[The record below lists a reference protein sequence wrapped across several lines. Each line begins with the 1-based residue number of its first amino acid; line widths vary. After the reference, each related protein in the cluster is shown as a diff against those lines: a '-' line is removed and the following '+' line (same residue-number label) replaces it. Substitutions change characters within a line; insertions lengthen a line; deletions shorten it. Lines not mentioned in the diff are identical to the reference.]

1 MRLAGIGH
9 IEDVAW
15 AILETQGKI
24 SFIQRSQSGGAE
36 GGGEEPP
43 PNPRNGEDDGLT

>member
-24 SFIQRSQSGGAE
+24 SFIQRSDPGGS
-36 GGGEEPP
+36 GGEEPP
-43 PNPRNGEDDGLT
+43 PNPPSQDDDRAA